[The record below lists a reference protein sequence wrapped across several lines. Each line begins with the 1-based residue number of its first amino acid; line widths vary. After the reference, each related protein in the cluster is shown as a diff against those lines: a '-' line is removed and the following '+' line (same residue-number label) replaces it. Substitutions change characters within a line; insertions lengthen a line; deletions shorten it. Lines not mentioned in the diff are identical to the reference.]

1 MWENR
6 QLELRE
12 EPDDVSE
19 LMQFHD
25 KANSL
30 GVTFCGWAEKVVSW
44 DGLNSWWRCE
54 DHYNNNK

>member
-6 QLELRE
+6 QLELRV

-30 GVTFCGWAEKVVSW
+30 GVTFCGLAEKVVS
-44 DGLNSWWRCE
+44 
-54 DHYNNNK
+54 